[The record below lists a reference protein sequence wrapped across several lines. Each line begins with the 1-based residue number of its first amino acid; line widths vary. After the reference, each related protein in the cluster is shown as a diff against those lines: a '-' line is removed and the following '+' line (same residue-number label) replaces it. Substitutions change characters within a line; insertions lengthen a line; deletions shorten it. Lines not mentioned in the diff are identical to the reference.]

1 MRSFSLLLAALILAI
16 DGVVAWLLAAV
27 SFVMSLSVAAVE
39 GRTGDPNA
47 HLVPLAL
54 ALFGFG
60 IVAFVAAWC
69 VVRGV
74 RSGRVLGMPVAGAAA
89 VAGAA
94 LIWSGITESPLNSG
108 VLGLGL
114 AVLLAQLA
122 VVRVLATRH
131 LPSPVTRHPQSRGI
145 GVE

>member
-1 MRSFSLLLAALILAI
+1 MRSFSPLLAALILAV
-16 DGVVAWLLAAV
+16 DGVGAWFLALV

-47 HLVPLAL
+47 HLAPLAL
-54 ALFGFG
+54 AFFGFG
-60 IVAFVAAWC
+60 IVAIVAAWC

-94 LIWSGITESPLNSG
+94 LIWSGITENPLNSG
-108 VLGLGL
+108 VVGLGVV
-114 AVLLAQLA
+114 VLLAQLGVA
-122 VVRVLATRH
+122 RVLASWH